1 MAFHCAKSLRDAW
14 VTFRCPSPFSCPAAA
29 PTVLALPAVPG
40 SPAVTT
46 FFRSG
51 SRSGPCTRCTQVMRR
66 GHANRTL
73 FGFRAGLPARRGRC
87 QGSSVSAHNSPAAA
101 GLWKD
106 WKPSSARYS
115 PVRQGRGGR
124 DAPPAAA

>member
-1 MAFHCAKSLRDAW
+1 MRA
-14 VTFRCPSPFSCPAAA
+14 VTFRCLSPFSCQAAA

-51 SRSGPCTRCTQVMRR
+51 SRSGPCTRCTHVTRR

-87 QGSSVSAHNSPAAA
+87 QGSSVSAHNPPAAA
-101 GLWKD
+101 ELWKG

-115 PVRQGRGGR
+115 PVRQRRGGR